1 MISKSTLRILTIIIL
16 LIEPLMEKHN
26 KFHFYDYKVKLM
38 SNFDQIEVIGVKW
51 DYSKGERKKN
61 EMMGI

>member
-26 KFHFYDYKVKLM
+26 TFHFYDYKVKLM

-61 EMMGI
+61 EMG